1 MIRRRES
8 LVGSHLGVIARM
20 GAAAFDTHWQLDT
33 PQELQTSAR
42 RGALDLVPPNILTR
56 ICEAALQP
64 SINFV
69 SLADLSLCEDEP
81 EYIFRPSSDNWH
93 AKKSA
98 YHYKAAIAKSD
109 EHFGAVIQSLI
120 AARSDYPAAPAAGWA
135 EAILNL
141 PFTSTGDLYCI
152 RADLSLKR
160 PDVFHRAAAINS
172 WYLSRVLYAGI
183 EYSKN
188 PQQLPGAALGVSQQ
202 RGKDPVRARQE
213 AAEIIFWMLRKIPA
227 RKLYVIVPPEVWS
240 DGHCDIPSARQA
252 IKESLRTSGTPKL
265 FEGRSYSYYAATR
278 DVLRCAQVGEVHDVA
293 RKLRRLSSQS
303 GAPPVWNVGI
313 LIGIPS

>member
-1 MIRRRES
+1 MTE
-8 LVGSHLGVIARM
+8 
-20 GAAAFDTHWQLDT
+20 
-33 PQELQTSAR
+33 TSAG

-56 ICEAALQP
+56 MCEAALQP

-81 EYIFRPSSDNWH
+81 EYMFRPSSDNWH

-98 YHYKAAIAKSD
+98 YHYRAAIAKSD
-109 EHFGAVIQSLI
+109 EHFGAVMQSLI
-120 AARSDYPAAPAAGWA
+120 AARGDYPAAPAAGWA

-160 PDVFHRAAAINS
+160 PDVFHRAAANNS
-172 WYLSRVLYAGI
+172 WYLSRVLHAGI
-183 EYSKN
+183 EYSRD

-213 AAEIIFWMLRKIPA
+213 AAEIMFWMLRKIPA

-240 DGHCDIPSARQA
+240 DGHCDVPSARQA
-252 IKESLRTSGTPKL
+252 IKGRVPNRRPIATALLITESAESLRTSGTPKL
-265 FEGRSYSYYAATR
+265 FEGRSCSYYAATR

-303 GAPPVWNVGI
+303 GAPPSWNVGI